1 LLGIGINFP
10 FGVWEVLVLRRSG
23 AFSLRFRRKKKRML
37 IVGDGFR
44 FQVWDPNL
52 MYSTG
57 GLELPERVC
66 VLR

>member
-37 IVGDGFR
+37 IVGDGF
-44 FQVWDPNL
+44 
-52 MYSTG
+52 
-57 GLELPERVC
+57 
-66 VLR
+66 